1 MTELNDT
8 DKAAISSNG
17 VLVAVLSLVEPSKY
31 SGYSK
36 HPSADNT
43 IRKVRGATITPIKT
57 STTGWVTLEIN
68 FEDGERFSGASPS
81 ARGAKQ
87 MFAFQ
92 CSKGSIWR

>member
-1 MTELNDT
+1 MKKQNDATEP
-8 DKAAISSNG
+8 AISSNG

-43 IRKVRGATITPIKT
+43 IRKVSGATITPIKT
-57 STTGWVTLEIN
+57 STTGWVTLEIM

-92 CSKGSIWR
+92 CSNGSKWQ